1 MSDALLTRIAE
12 AVEGLRADIKAK
24 AAGAA
29 APKPGSAG
37 ATDKGAAP
45 ASDEASAKA
54 AAAAKTAAA
63 KKAAEEKAKAEV
75 KAKADAAAAAA
86 AKAKAGPAGN
96 TKGPNG
102 KYTADQVREKIREVA
117 TNASLGK
124 QDAAD
129 ILDQDGGGVKRVTD
143 LKPENYD
150 KVYEACQVALQTEGS
165 TPAGAAAPEDDL
177 M

>member
-1 MSDALLTRIAE
+1 MSDALLIRIAE

-24 AAGAA
+24 AAGA
-29 APKPGSAG
+29 PKPGSAG
-37 ATDKGAAP
+37 AADKGAAP
-45 ASDEASAKA
+45 ASDEASAKQ
-54 AAAAKTAAA
+54 AAAAKAAAA

-86 AKAKAGPAGN
+86 AKNKGPAGN

-165 TPAGAAAPEDDL
+165 APAAATPEDDL

>member
-1 MSDALLTRIAE
+1 MSDALLTEISKKLSDIHA
-12 AVEGLRADIKAK
+12 AVLKAPAPVALKPGPATVAGAGKPGTTATPDAK
-24 AAGAA
+24 AA
-29 APKPGSAG
+29 
-37 ATDKGAAP
+37 
-45 ASDEASAKA
+45 
-54 AAAAKTAAA
+54 
-63 KKAAEEKAKAEV
+63 AEV
-75 KAKADAAAAAA
+75 KAKADAAAATA
-86 AKAKAGPAGN
+86 AKTKGGPPAG

-102 KYTADQVREKIREVA
+102 KYTIEQVREKIRDVA

-129 ILDQDGGGVKRVTD
+129 ILDQDGGGVKKVTD

-165 TPAGAAAPEDDL
+165 APAATTPEDDL